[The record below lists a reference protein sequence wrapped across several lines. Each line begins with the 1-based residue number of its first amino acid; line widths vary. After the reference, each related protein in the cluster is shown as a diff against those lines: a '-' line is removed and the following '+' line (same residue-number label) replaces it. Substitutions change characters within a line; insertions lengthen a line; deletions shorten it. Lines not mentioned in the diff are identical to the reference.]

1 MKLWRGTRRYCS
13 VCNDEMLV
21 MENVNTCR
29 KTATTLYLLGID
41 MKMAETFMIAPG
53 LLYPAGLKQGFC
65 WHQNLTIGLSSGPRL
80 STDSFQ
86 QGLNSLDP

>member
-1 MKLWRGTRRYCS
+1 
-13 VCNDEMLV
+13 
-21 MENVNTCR
+21 
-29 KTATTLYLLGID
+29 